1 MHKEKKKILL
11 MMLPFWDPLIP
22 ALGISCLKSYLQLY
36 GYQVKTIDANIKEEF
51 RELQND
57 YFNRLIEYIPQG
69 NRRHLYNIGHEV
81 LKNHMM
87 AYLEKKDQKEYVQLV
102 KILVFKTFFSNIA
115 DNQVDELNSEIR
127 EFYLRLEKY
136 ILHILDTEKP
146 AVMGLSVYGS
156 TLPASLFTFRLVKEK
171 SPHILTVMGGGIFS
185 GELAIH
191 SPDFDIF
198 LKKTPYIDKIIV
210 GEGEKL
216 FLRLLQGEL
225 PESQKV
231 YTLKDI
237 NEEIL
242 DMSRVEIPDFS
253 DFDLRYYPQMAAYTS
268 RSCPYQCGF
277 CVETTYW
284 GKYRK
289 KSGRQIVEELMR
301 LYRRH
306 NKRLFLMC
314 DSLLNPVITDAA
326 NEFKQEKVSIYWGG
340 YLRVNAPVCDI
351 ENTIQWRQG
360 GFYRARLGVE
370 SGSPRI
376 LEKMNKK
383 IDIQQIKTSISS
395 LAYAGI
401 KTTIMFVIGYPEET
415 GADFQKTLD
424 LIEELK
430 DDIYEADCNPFW
442 YYYNGQVN
450 ARQWKEKNKPTLL
463 YPQSVGKFL
472 ILQTW
477 TLGGEP
483 TREET
488 YNRVN
493 RFIQHCNTLKIPN
506 PYSLKDTNTAD
517 KRWKRLHKN
526 AVPSLLEINSGDAC
540 GDECRNVKKFVFAG
554 NIFKEDGN
562 WGF

>member
-69 NRRHLYNIGHEV
+69 NRLHLYNIGHEV